1 MADATTP
8 ATPAERML
16 AAVLARMRTDTQY
29 LIDLKYVSAGTTQIT
44 LSTQSLNALIES
56 MRKSLDDLLAISPQL
71 VQAQIYDQMR
81 ANSAAADQAIRDQQA
96 VAAAQMATAQA
107 AGPFGQIGGTPA

>member
-1 MADATTP
+1 
-8 ATPAERML
+8 ML
-16 AAVLARMRTDTQY
+16 ASVLARMRTDTQY
-29 LIDLKYVSAGTTQIT
+29 LIDLKYVSAGTTQIM

-81 ANSAAADQAIRDQQA
+81 TQSAAADLAFKDQQDK
-96 VAAAQMATAQA
+96 AAAQMANAQA
-107 AGPFGQIGGTPA
+107 AGPFGQVGGGPAA